1 MRLLIIEDNKEL
13 SYLMKEGLEK
23 YGFTIDVSN
32 SGMEG
37 EEKAYVNAYDT
48 ILLDLNL
55 PDKDG
60 IEILKFLRSSD
71 IDIPIIIVTARDEVK
86 QRSLGLDLGADDY
99 LIKPFQMIELRA
111 RIQAVI
117 RRYQGRSN
125 PLITVGEL
133 VINSASR
140 SALVHNIPVTF
151 QAKEF
156 DILEYLASRH
166 PAVVSSEEIAEHVYD
181 ELFNP
186 YSSVI
191 RVHIARLRKKL
202 YEVTGREILQTIR
215 GKGYYLWEEQK

>member
-13 SYLMKEGLEK
+13 SYVMKEGLEK
-23 YGFTIDVSN
+23 LGFTIDVAN
-32 SGMEG
+32 YGLEG
-37 EEKAYVNAYDT
+37 EEKAYVNTYDA

-60 IEILKFLRSSD
+60 IEILKFLRESS
-71 IDIPIIIVTARDEVK
+71 IAVPIIIVTARDEVS

-99 LIKPFQMIELRA
+99 MIKPFQFTELRA

-125 PLITVGEL
+125 PLITVGSI

-140 SALVHNIPVTF
+140 RVLIHGDRVEFA
-151 QAKEF
+151 AKEF
-156 DILEYLASRH
+156 DILEYIASRY

-186 YSSVI
+186 DSSVI

-202 YEVTGREILQTIR
+202 FEASGQEMLQTIR
-215 GKGYYLWEEQK
+215 GKGYYLWEGQE